1 VGDVAPTS
9 GTASREEKTM
19 ASHAAPV
26 RERPLP
32 GVNTAPRTFQDALK
46 QGWSVVSEK
55 SHQSISQKR
64 REGKLTM
71 QKKGCAGLLQLDYIG
86 TTKGYRFS
94 VPKFVYVGS
103 IQ

>member
-1 VGDVAPTS
+1 
-9 GTASREEKTM
+9 M

-32 GVNTAPRTFQDALK
+32 AVNTAPRTFQDALK
-46 QGWSVVSEK
+46 QGWAVVSDK
-55 SHQSISQKR
+55 SQQSINQKR

-94 VPKFVYVGS
+94 APKFVYVGTV
-103 IQ
+103 Q